1 MDFKLVSNDDRKVS
15 INLDL
20 INAYT
25 SRYLPNTSFDF
36 EIVRRQAKKS
46 DPMRKYYFAEIMPK
60 FTRRLGYEPDETL
73 FFHHQL
79 KVRYFGNDPKHEIYQ
94 DERGI
99 WRNVPSVFSNDSD
112 LVISVKKQFVDW
124 VIRKAAEH
132 GVYIEDPGGDD

>member
-15 INLDL
+15 INMDL

-25 SRYLPNTSFDF
+25 SRYIPGTSFDF
-36 EIVRRQAKKS
+36 EIVRRQKTVS
-46 DPMRKYYFAEIMPK
+46 NPMRKYYFAEIMPK
-60 FTRRLGYEPDETL
+60 FTRRLGYETDETL

-79 KVRYFGNDPKHEIYQ
+79 KVRYFGNDPKYEIYQ

-99 WRNVPSVFSNDSD
+99 WRNVPSVFSNDSE

-124 VIRKAAEH
+124 VVRKAAEH
-132 GVYIEDPGGDD
+132 GVYIEDPGGE